1 MRKFS
6 KEDIPE
12 LKDYLYHSYIHDAK
26 LKRFHYR
33 WRESRLELTAV
44 NSIFHEKEDFA
55 FLGVEAVC
63 IREGHELGRNDTIL
77 GLSVQEDLAQL
88 RDYIRAPLENEAEC
102 LHLIFELFS
111 GTELH
116 IAARETAV
124 EITRSRRPASV
135 RWRRKR
141 RKA

>member
-1 MRKFS
+1 M
-6 KEDIPE
+6 
-12 LKDYLYHSYIHDAK
+12 
-26 LKRFHYR
+26 
-33 WRESRLELTAV
+33 
-44 NSIFHEKEDFA
+44 
-55 FLGVEAVC
+55 EAVC

-116 IAARETAV
+116 IVAREAAV